1 MLKIGN
7 YNTLRVIRTET
18 FGVYLI
24 SDMEEILLPHKY
36 VPANTAVGD
45 RIRVFVYNDAE
56 DRTIATTMTPKAQ
69 VGEFAFLKVKDVSGF
84 GAFLDW
90 GLEKDLLVP
99 ARQQPDPM
107 IRGNFYVV
115 RLYLDHETRRIA
127 ASADIA
133 EFLRIKPMGLKP
145 GDRVEILVYGRTDP
159 GYRVI
164 VNNAFDAVLYYRDV
178 SGTLHTGDQRSAYIK
193 GRSENG
199 VPVVTLKKIVL
210 KIPRKDSP
218 CVDAPEKPRHRT
230 FYDQKRQIIRAL
242 KDAGGFLPLHDKSSP
257 DEIYKAFQ
265 MSKKNFKQI
274 IGHFYRERKIT
285 ITEKGIRLL
294 EKKKQQHSP

>member
-7 YNTLRVIRTET
+7 YNTLRVIRIES

-24 SDMEEILLPHKY
+24 SDMAEILLPGKY
-36 VPANTAVGD
+36 VPSGTAVGD
-45 RIRVFVYNDAE
+45 RIRVFVYNDTE
-56 DRTIATTMTPKAQ
+56 DRIIATTVTPKSQ
-69 VGEFAFLKVKDVSGF
+69 VGEFAFLQVKDVSGS
-84 GAFLDW
+84 GVFLDW

-99 ARQQPDPM
+99 ARQQSDQM

-133 EFLRIKPMGLKP
+133 EFLRNKP
-145 GDRVEILVYGRTDP
+145 GGVKPGNRVGLLVYGRADI

-164 VNNAFDAVLYYRDV
+164 VNNAYNGLLYFQDV
-178 SGTLHTGDQRSAYIK
+178 FEPLKTGDQKTAYVKEILK
-193 GRSENG
+193 DGML
-199 VPVVTLKKIVL
+199 VVTLKKSVF
-210 KIPRKDSP
+210 KIPRKDVSDMPGKPSP
-218 CVDAPEKPRHRT
+218 GT
-230 FYDQKRQIIRAL
+230 LYDQKKQIIRAL
-242 KDAGGFLPLHDKSSP
+242 ENTDGFLPLHDKSSP

-274 IGHFYRERKIT
+274 IGRFYREKKII
-285 ITEKGIRLL
+285 ITKEGIRLL
-294 EKKKQQHSP
+294 KKKK